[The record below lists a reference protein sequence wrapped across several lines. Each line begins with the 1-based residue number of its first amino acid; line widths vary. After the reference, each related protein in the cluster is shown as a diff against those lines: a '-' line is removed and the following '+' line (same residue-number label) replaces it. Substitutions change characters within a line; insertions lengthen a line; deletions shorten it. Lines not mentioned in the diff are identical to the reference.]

1 MQDNIDGHHINF
13 DGSSY
18 LQLLSTIIQSIDQYF
33 KENNNNNTTL
43 MIDIQQWIITT
54 LKVSKGSSNQE
65 IIFSFKFLNES
76 TCQLSLPMKQFLF
89 DELINVLIENNSR
102 LNRKKIH
109 QQFNDM

>member
-1 MQDNIDGHHINF
+1 MRDNIDDHHINF

-33 KENNNNNTTL
+33 KENNDNNTTL

-76 TCQLSLPMKQFLF
+76 TCHLSLPMKQFLF